1 MEINCNPRGGFIL
14 GGEWS
19 QPLPCTLIWKG
30 VVETGWRRWKDPP
43 LTAVPIVQVPGLRD
57 STSTRLRASLVR
69 KARTGQ
75 LLTRGTHGMSGTHP
89 SGRSDFPRSPSD
101 GGRQSRTKLLS
112 TLRGNVCAINEVGRH
127 GRLVDLVWAG
137 GRKVK
142 GRVEAQSDGR
152 SNEGRL
158 GRALSQLR
166 TARKLVLHNTTSTHP
181 TATATVG
188 PRSSGISISF
198 RATYHSSGAD
208 LGRERACCCETD
220 VRGIRP
226 NAEGWCRVHLTMWI
240 PVV

>member
-1 MEINCNPRGGFIL
+1 
-14 GGEWS
+14 
-19 QPLPCTLIWKG
+19 
-30 VVETGWRRWKDPP
+30 
-43 LTAVPIVQVPGLRD
+43 
-57 STSTRLRASLVR
+57 
-69 KARTGQ
+69 
-75 LLTRGTHGMSGTHP
+75 MSGTHP
-89 SGRSDFPRSPSD
+89 SGRSDFLRSPSD

-142 GRVEAQSDGR
+142 GRVEAQSDGSVERCEKGDGGR

-166 TARKLVLHNTTSTHP
+166 TARKLVLHNTASTHP

-188 PRSSGISISF
+188 PRSSGIFF
-198 RATYHSSGAD
+198 RATYLSSGAD
-208 LGRERACCCETD
+208 LGQEGACCCETD
-220 VRGIRP
+220 VIGTRP
-226 NAEGWCRVHLTMWI
+226 NAEGWCRVNLTLWI